1 MVRWVARNSRCV
13 LAGSV
18 RGSAAATIA
27 SSASPLAP
35 TSIPAPIATS
45 RKAIRL
51 ALPAAWNRTYGVL
64 NVQPDPGEQRD
75 ERTEQG
81 E

>member
-18 RGSAAATIA
+18 RGSAAAT
-27 SSASPLAP
+27 
-35 TSIPAPIATS
+35 IATS